1 MFHLQKYVTL
11 EQCWIH
17 AGYQQVSFI
26 LISLLFVFF
35 AAGYVELKDVFRLG
49 AVCAL
54 WNISVWAVAGGIW
67 WKVIGLY

>member
-1 MFHLQKYVTL
+1 MFHPQKYVTF

-17 AGYQQVSFI
+17 SGHWEVSFI
-26 LISLLFVFF
+26 LICLLVFF

>member
-1 MFHLQKYVTL
+1 MLDTF
-11 EQCWIH
+11 WIW
-17 AGYQQVSFI
+17 AGLVCSY
-26 LISLLFVFF
+26 ISALVFF